1 VVLCLNIVLCVIAT
15 VANAKEETAVVI

>member
-15 VANAKEETAVVI
+15 VANVKEETAVVI